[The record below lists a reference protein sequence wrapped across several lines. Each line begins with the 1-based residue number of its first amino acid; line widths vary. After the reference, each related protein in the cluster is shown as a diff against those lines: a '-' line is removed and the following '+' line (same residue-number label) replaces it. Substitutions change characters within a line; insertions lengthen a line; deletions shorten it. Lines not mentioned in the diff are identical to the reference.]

1 MQTPNIS
8 YISLFLCSL
17 LLIIPFVVSIILKL
31 DLVKDT
37 VISVLRMTV
46 QLVLIAIFLKYLFQL
61 NNPFLNIGWLVTMV
75 IVATF
80 NIIQKVKLD
89 IKVFLVP
96 TLFSLIVATFFIVLY
111 FNSFVIRLS
120 DVTDARFLIV
130 VGGMLL
136 GNSLRGDIIG
146 IDNFYKAIKR
156 NEQRRL
162 YALASGATLF
172 ESLMPYFRESL
183 VAALQPTIATMA
195 TMGIVFL
202 PGMMTGQILGG
213 VSPVLAIKYQIAI
226 MVAIYTATTITVHLT
241 IVLTMKTCFD
251 AYGMLKAQIFRR

>member
-1 MQTPNIS
+1 MQTPDIS
-8 YISLFLCSL
+8 YISLFLCTL
-17 LLIIPFVVSIILKL
+17 LLIIPFAVSVYLKL
-31 DLVKDT
+31 GLVRDT
-37 VISVLRMTV
+37 LTSVLRMGV
-46 QLVLIAIFLKYLFQL
+46 QLLLIGIFLKYLFQF
-61 NNPFLNIGWLVTMV
+61 NNSFLNIGWLVVMV

-80 NIIQKVKLD
+80 NVIRKVKLNL
-89 IKVFLVP
+89 KVFFAP

-111 FNSFVIRLS
+111 FNTLVIRLT
-120 DVTDARFLIV
+120 DITDARFLIV

-146 IDNFYKAIKR
+146 IDNFYKAIRR

-162 YALASGATLF
+162 YALASGATLL

-183 VAALQPTIATMA
+183 SAALQPTLATMA

-213 VSPVLAIKYQIAI
+213 ISPLLAIKYQIAI
-226 MVAIYTATTITVHLT
+226 MIAIYAATTITVHMS

-251 AYGMLKAQIFRR
+251 AYGMLKARIFQR

>member
-1 MQTPNIS
+1 
-8 YISLFLCSL
+8 
-17 LLIIPFVVSIILKL
+17 
-31 DLVKDT
+31 
-37 VISVLRMTV
+37 
-46 QLVLIAIFLKYLFQL
+46 
-61 NNPFLNIGWLVTMV
+61 MV